1 MKMLKAAGILAVLA
15 LAAFPGA
22 ALAHTGKAT
31 LSCAGVQ
38 FDYALF
44 PAGSNTVHYKIVV
57 DNGAPQTGDFVL
69 NQAGGT
75 SGSLSVPL
83 NLGGTHTVAAYT
95 WWGPA
100 GVVAGHTGG
109 SQTQPAAYGTGTCDT
124 PAPPATTP
132 SGGSAPTSTSTPAA
146 ATVPAVAAPA
156 PAQGVQGVKVSSPA
170 RTAVLGARTSC
181 ASRVVRVTVRGQQM
195 RSVAFSVNGRHV
207 RTVSVRS
214 GQRSVRAA
222 LAMRNRRA
230 SQVVSAT
237 VRFRNGAAAR
247 TLSARASRCA
257 QVAVQP
263 QFTG

>member
-75 SGSLSVPL
+75 SGSLTVPL
-83 NLGGTHTVAAYT
+83 DLGGTHTVAAYT

-109 SQTQPAAYGTGTCDT
+109 SQTQPAAYGTGTCAPT
-124 PAPPATTP
+124 TPPATTP
-132 SGGSAPTSTSTPAA
+132 SPAPAAPPAA
-146 ATVPAVAAPA
+146 ATIPAVAAPA

>member
-1 MKMLKAAGILAVLA
+1 MKVLKAAGILAVFA

-22 ALAHTGKAT
+22 AMAHTGKAT
-31 LSCAGVQ
+31 LSCAGVK

-83 NLGGTHTVAAYT
+83 DLGGTHTVAAYT

-124 PAPPATTP
+124 PPPATTP
-132 SGGSAPTSTSTPAA
+132 APAPVTPPAA
-146 ATVPAVAAPA
+146 ATIPAAAAPV

-170 RTAVLGARTSC
+170 RIAALAARTSC
-181 ASRVVRVTVRGQQM
+181 GSHTVGVTVRGRQM
-195 RSVAFSVNGRHV
+195 RTITFSVNGRHV
-207 RTVSVRS
+207 RTVRVSAS
-214 GQRSVRAA
+214 QRSVRAA
-222 LAMRNRRA
+222 LPMRNRRA
-230 SQVVSAT
+230 SQVVTAT

>member
-1 MKMLKAAGILAVLA
+1 MKVLKAAGILAVFA

-22 ALAHTGKAT
+22 AMAHTGKAT

-69 NQAGGT
+69 NQAGGM

-83 NLGGTHTVAAYT
+83 DLGGTHTVAAYT

-124 PAPPATTP
+124 PTTP
-132 SGGSAPTSTSTPAA
+132 APAPVTPPAA
-146 ATVPAVAAPA
+146 ATIPAAAAPV

-170 RTAVLGARTSC
+170 RIAALAAHTSC
-181 ASRVVRVTVRGQQM
+181 ASRTVGVTIRGQQM
-195 RSVAFSVNGRHV
+195 RSIAFSVNGRHV
-207 RTVSVRS
+207 RTVRVSS

-222 LAMRNRRA
+222 LPMRNRRA
-230 SQVVSAT
+230 SQVVTAT

>member
-75 SGSLSVPL
+75 SGSLTVPL
-83 NLGGTHTVAAYT
+83 DLGGTHTVAAYT

-124 PAPPATTP
+124 PATPATPAPAPVTP
-132 SGGSAPTSTSTPAA
+132 PAA
-146 ATVPAVAAPA
+146 ATIPAAAAPV

-257 QVAVQP
+257 QAAVQP

>member
-22 ALAHTGKAT
+22 AFAHTGKAAV
-31 LSCAGVQ
+31 SCTGVQ
-38 FDYALF
+38 FNYTLF
-44 PAGSNTVHYKIVV
+44 AYGSNTVHYKIAV
-57 DNGAPQTGDFVL
+57 DGAVAKSGDYVL
-69 NQAGGT
+69 DAAGGK

-83 NLGGTHTVAAYT
+83 DLGGTHTVAAYT
-95 WWGPA
+95 WWGPS
-100 GVVAGHTGG
+100 GVADSDVGG
-109 SQTQPAAYGTGTCDT
+109 SQTTPAAYGKVTCAPT
-124 PAPPATTP
+124 TPPAPTPPPAP
-132 SGGSAPTSTSTPAA
+132 AAPPAA
-146 ATVPAVAAPA
+146 ATVPAAAAPAPA

-170 RTAVLGARTSC
+170 RIAALGASTSC

-195 RSVAFSVNGRHV
+195 RSIAFSVNGRHV

-230 SQVVSAT
+230 SQVVTAT